1 MENSQSK
8 QTEAEH
14 CKTQKKLIREKARA
28 RAREREKGG
37 GVVAVA
43 GGWWLEEDG
52 TGAAV
57 EGDEGSEAMSK
68 PPDVDIE
75 EPIAI
80 PFYP

>member
-1 MENSQSK
+1 M
-8 QTEAEH
+8 
-14 CKTQKKLIREKARA
+14 

-57 EGDEGSEAMSK
+57 EGDEGSEAM
-68 PPDVDIE
+68 VR
-75 EPIAI
+75 
-80 PFYP
+80 